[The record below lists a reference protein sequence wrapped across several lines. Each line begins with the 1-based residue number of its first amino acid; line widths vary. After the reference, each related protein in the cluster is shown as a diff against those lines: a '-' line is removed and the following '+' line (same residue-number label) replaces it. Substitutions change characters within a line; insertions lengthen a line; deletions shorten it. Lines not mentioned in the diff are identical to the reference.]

1 MDESLNQQFE
11 NYYSNMRNLK
21 AAKAVDVCYK
31 ILGTAIEKRLE
42 NAEKKENKGSKEY
55 IAAAVAYI
63 DEHLDNEDLSIVSVA
78 THVYLN
84 PVYFGRVFKN
94 TFHMT
99 FKQYLLQRRM
109 ELAKRLLED
118 GRTSIGNICE
128 QVGISNPSYFSHL
141 FKEYTGHLKYMC
153 TLLILA
159 LVLSSIC
166 VWTYV
171 RRNMTDVIVDKYEFM
186 NEKMGIALDNLYRK
200 TDAVTAEIILEND
213 VQKSLRNKEL
223 QEVEKNAL
231 SKYFAYIDLN
241 HVADYCYIDNKR
253 NVYEKSYSQIGYS
266 DFQSSGLREK
276 MGDEYAKTQWIWT
289 RDYLFGTGDEALFIG
304 RYVNSMDY
312 AHEPGIVYLK
322 MNQQFLESVMDKDR
336 KIAKD
341 VAVGIISPEGK
352 TCIRQ
357 EPEDLSIEKRTMKK
371 ITELTRTK
379 KSGVIV
385 RGKKIEGGILQAY
398 RQEETGMVIFTL
410 VPDMVLNQGM
420 TQILIVLLTIYAVIA
435 VLAFVLSLYASQT
448 FTRPIRQISDAMTS
462 FDGNDFTHTIQIHT
476 DTELDKIGH
485 AYNEMLKNIE
495 EFQNEV
501 KNQQKELRISEM
513 NTLISQINPHF
524 LYNTLDTIYM
534 LARINGEEKTMK
546 MIQALSKYLRLSL
559 SKGRE
564 IVTVEDELENV
575 KSYMEI
581 QQIRNENL
589 FRYEIECAEELKT
602 RWILKLILQPIVE
615 NAVKYGF
622 CDIFEGGLIRI
633 SVTEQAGQLTFSVY
647 NNGTPMEEQMAEKLN
662 GLSEIPVSK
671 MKDSFEDKK
680 HGYGVINIITR
691 LRLKYGE
698 DVRFFY
704 ESDTNGTV
712 CVIQIPDD
720 GKENSEQ

>member
-1 MDESLNQQFE
+1 M
-11 NYYSNMRNLK
+11 
-21 AAKAVDVCYK
+21 
-31 ILGTAIEKRLE
+31 
-42 NAEKKENKGSKEY
+42 
-55 IAAAVAYI
+55 
-63 DEHLDNEDLSIVSVA
+63 
-78 THVYLN
+78 
-84 PVYFGRVFKN
+84 
-94 TFHMT
+94 
-99 FKQYLLQRRM
+99 
-109 ELAKRLLED
+109 
-118 GRTSIGNICE
+118 
-128 QVGISNPSYFSHL
+128 
-141 FKEYTGHLKYMC
+141 
-153 TLLILA
+153 
-159 LVLSSIC
+159 
-166 VWTYV
+166 
-171 RRNMTDVIVDKYEFM
+171 
-186 NEKMGIALDNLYRK
+186 
-200 TDAVTAEIILEND
+200 TAEIILEND

-448 FTRPIRQISDAMTS
+448 FTRPI
-462 FDGNDFTHTIQIHT
+462 
-476 DTELDKIGH
+476 
-485 AYNEMLKNIE
+485 
-495 EFQNEV
+495 
-501 KNQQKELRISEM
+501 
-513 NTLISQINPHF
+513 SQINPHF